1 MTFLDDLFKIFKNT
15 PTTTTPVTPTVTSPV
30 IILPPPDNPVII
42 LPAPV
47 VTPDGAMRTSRHGLA
62 EITGYEGICTAPYK
76 DSVGVWTFGIG
87 HTRYDGAPIPEQMER
102 GVDHPLEEIFA
113 LFQNRIQR
121 YEHDV
126 NNAITV
132 PISQT
137 QFDALVSFHYNTGAI
152 GKASLAAAIN
162 AGSSKAD
169 ITAHFMM
176 YIHGGGRVIGG
187 LVTRRT
193 NEAKLYCNGVY
204 SNHDEASVT
213 TADVNGREMLSH
225 AHNVNVLEYIL

>member
-1 MTFLDDLFKIFKNT
+1 MTSLVDIFDQIFHGKAT
-15 PTTTTPVTPTVTSPV
+15 PIVIDKPV
-30 IILPPPDNPVII
+30 IPLPRPVII

-47 VTPDGAMRTSRHGLA
+47 VLPDGAMATSKFGLA
-62 EITGYEGICTAPYK
+62 EITGYEGVCTAPYK

-87 HTRYDGAPIPEQMER
+87 HTRYDGAPIPESMDR

-113 LFQNRIQR
+113 LFQNRIKR
-121 YEHDV
+121 YESDV

-152 GKASLAAAIN
+152 NHASLTSVIN
-162 AGSSKAD
+162 AGGSNNE
-169 ITAHFMM
+169 ITNHFMM
-176 YIHGGGRVIGG
+176 YVKGGGRTIQG

-193 NEAKLYCNGVY
+193 NEAKLYCRGLY
-204 SNHDEASVT
+204 SNNGEALVT
-213 TADVNGREMLSH
+213 TADVYGHEMTSH
-225 AHNVNVLEYIL
+225 AKEIDVLPYITL